1 MTRTGNE
8 RFDRQWENIERYRVW
23 DMKIDKSIFRYIEHE
38 LYSYDETK
46 RELARYR
53 EDVLEGTHFP
63 EVSVRSNPGDSTASK
78 VVRLTSSAFVI
89 HAEKVINAV
98 DRSLAILGDKYM
110 ELFEYKYQKGLP
122 WQEVVLEMDI
132 SDRTYFRLRRELVM
146 TVGQQLG
153 LINIG

>member
-8 RFDRQWENIERYRVW
+8 RFDRQWENIERHRVW

-38 LYSYDETK
+38 LYNYDETK

-53 EDVLEGTHFP
+53 EEILEGTPFQ
-63 EVSVRSNPGDSTASK
+63 EVSVQTNPGNPTAQK
-78 VVRLTSSAFVI
+78 AIKLTSSAFVVQ
-89 HAEKVINAV
+89 AEKVISAI

-122 WQEVVLEMDI
+122 WQEVALEMDI

-153 LINIG
+153 LLNIE

>member
-8 RFDRQWENIERYRVW
+8 RFDRQWENIERHRVW

-63 EVSVRSNPGDSTASK
+63 EVSVRSNPGNPTAQK
-78 VVRLTSSAFVI
+78 AIKFTSSVFVVQ
-89 HAEKVINAV
+89 AEKVISAIE
-98 DRSLAILGDKYM
+98 RSLA
-110 ELFEYKYQKGLP
+110 KYQKGLP
-122 WQEVVLEMDI
+122 WQEVCLEMNI
-132 SDRTYFRLRRELVM
+132 SDRTYFRWRRELVM

-153 LINIG
+153 LLNIE

>member
-63 EVSVRSNPGDSTASK
+63 EVSVKTSPGDSTAAK
-78 VVRLTSSAFVI
+78 AIKLTSSAFVI

-98 DRSLAILGDKYM
+98 DKSLTMLGDRHR
-110 ELFEYKYQKGLP
+110 ELFKHKYQKGLP
-122 WQEVVLEMDI
+122 WQEVALEMNI
-132 SDRTYFRLRRELVM
+132 SDRTYFRLRRDLV
-146 TVGQQLG
+146 TAVGQQLG
-153 LINIG
+153 VLNIE